1 MPGSYCAVQCTN
13 MRGKCDE
20 NIKFYRFTN
29 VKNQQIT
36 ERRKK
41 WVLAMKRENWPKS
54 EEQVNNA
61 RLCSEHFVTGAISY
75 DPFHIDYVPTVFA
88 FVTVTSRKRK
98 SIDQYEISQKRA
110 RNQDE
115 KKKDKTPNKMKPH
128 FM

>member
-20 NIKFYRFTN
+20 KNVIYRFTN

-41 WVLAMKRENWPKS
+41 WVTTMKRENWPKS

-61 RLCSEHFVTGAISY
+61 RLCSEHSVTGAISY
-75 DPFHIDYVPTVFA
+75 DPLHIDYVPSVFA

-98 SIDQYEISQKRA
+98 SIDRYEITQKRA

-115 KKKDKTPNKMKPH
+115 KKKEKTPNKMKPH